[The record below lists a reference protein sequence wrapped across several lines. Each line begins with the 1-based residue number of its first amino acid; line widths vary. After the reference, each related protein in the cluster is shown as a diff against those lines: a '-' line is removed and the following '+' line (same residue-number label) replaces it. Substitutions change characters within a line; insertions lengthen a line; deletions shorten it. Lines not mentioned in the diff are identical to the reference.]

1 MSKKKN
7 TYWFINKA
15 KGLHGDK
22 YDYSSSLYINA
33 TKNIQISCIKHKTT
47 FYQTSNNHF
56 KSKFPC
62 EDCKSEHL
70 RSISSDGIDG
80 FIEKMI
86 SKHGNVFNYNNTNYL
101 NAKTKIVITCKK
113 CSNTIESEPYTLI
126 NGKGCPHCYKSN
138 QRTLFCKEKL
148 LEINRYIKK
157 LGGDCLST
165 EYKNNEENLE
175 FKCKK
180 GHIFHESW
188 SDVKHSMRWC
198 KECAPNR
205 YVGETLARMILE
217 HLLSTKMPSSYL
229 KSMGGLQLD
238 GYCKKRKVAFEYQ
251 GYQHYT
257 KGSYFHNDA
266 EKYKNQQA
274 RDSQKK
280 LLCKENEIT
289 LIEIFEF
296 KTIRKSRIS
305 IFVEEVKTLLNHLG
319 IEYTKAPFI
328 LDLERLY
335 RGRESSLYEIAKLQV
350 KKENATIQDY
360 IGSESNYIVTCEKGH
375 KTRKKLSV
383 LGSGFNCSVCHNN
396 NKYLNLKNTIE
407 QRGGILIDQKLKN
420 RGFSNMY
427 SWVCK
432 KGHKSKTKGQ
442 YLVNGHWCKICQYEE
457 KRHQIDT
464 GLFIEVANDSSLT
477 TSEKLKK
484 LNVSSG
490 VFYSR
495 LLEYNIKNIHSP
507 QDRSIQDVSS
517 KSKGEIYQLNPI
529 TLKIIKKYKYLE
541 AVRDES
547 NGKFK
552 PEGVRG
558 QMKKNKKAY
567 GFYWIRAKDYE
578 GYLKVNLKE

>member
-1 MSKKKN
+1 
-7 TYWFINKA
+7 
-15 KGLHGDK
+15 
-22 YDYSSSLYINA
+22 
-33 TKNIQISCIKHKTT
+33 
-47 FYQTSNNHF
+47 
-56 KSKFPC
+56 
-62 EDCKSEHL
+62 
-70 RSISSDGIDG
+70 
-80 FIEKMI
+80 MI

-165 EYKNNEENLE
+165 EYKNNEENLK

-335 RGRESSLYEIAKLQV
+335 RGRESSLYEIAKLEV

-360 IGSESNYIVTCEKGH
+360 IGSESNHIVTCEKGH

-396 NKYLNLKNTIE
+396 NKY
-407 QRGGILIDQKLKN
+407 
-420 RGFSNMY
+420 F
-427 SWVCK
+427 
-432 KGHKSKTKGQ
+432 KSKK
-442 YLVNGHWCKICQYEE
+442 
-457 KRHQIDT
+457 
-464 GLFIEVANDSSLT
+464 
-477 TSEKLKK
+477 
-484 LNVSSG
+484 
-490 VFYSR
+490 
-495 LLEYNIKNIHSP
+495 YN
-507 QDRSIQDVSS
+507 
-517 KSKGEIYQLNPI
+517 
-529 TLKIIKKYKYLE
+529 
-541 AVRDES
+541 
-547 NGKFK
+547 
-552 PEGVRG
+552 
-558 QMKKNKKAY
+558 
-567 GFYWIRAKDYE
+567 
-578 GYLKVNLKE
+578 